1 MFSFYINKFKV
12 KNLVLNPKNSNKS
25 FKKILKHFKRSAAIG
40 HIRILGVGLELACS
54 GGSFIWR
61 LPALA
66 SVAS

>member
-40 HIRILGVGLELACS
+40 HIRILGVGLEYENGIFAVTLHHK
-54 GGSFIWR
+54 I
-61 LPALA
+61 
-66 SVAS
+66 